1 MVKADV
7 IAILSVQIEQLFS
20 VKNVS
25 LCYKSNGQCLGN
37 QSAIS
42 SSSNSGCTRI
52 VGRTRRQHKICSRR
66 RYLHT
71 LPTNRVHS
79 ELDERTL
86 DIVHSLLK
94 KFCSIAA
101 LFSSAHP
108 VNGFASRSLKVPL
121 QAWLIWRIFFEQFQ
135 LFYTIFFA
143 VPLIRNTE
151 APKMSTKAFNLNIQS
166 HL

>member
-1 MVKADV
+1 MKKRNGWLIEMVQADV

-42 SSSNSGCTRI
+42 SSSNSGCKRI
-52 VGRTRRQHKICSRR
+52 VGRTRRYHKICSRS
-66 RYLHT
+66 YLHT

-121 QAWLIWRIFFEQFQ
+121 
-135 LFYTIFFA
+135 
-143 VPLIRNTE
+143 
-151 APKMSTKAFNLNIQS
+151 
-166 HL
+166 